1 MTKLWEQSAYIS
13 LVLCIVGNV
22 AVGYL
27 YLFAQTAYLIAN
39 GINLTRDFA
48 LNYSMADKVRDS
60 AFLAITIG
68 LIIVRRVVTM

>member
-1 MTKLWEQSAYIS
+1 MTKFWEQSAYIS
-13 LVLCIVGNV
+13 LMLCIIGNV

-39 GINLTRDFA
+39 AINLIRDVA
-48 LNYSMADKVRDS
+48 LNYSTADKVRDS

-68 LIIVRRVVTM
+68 LIIVRKVVTM